1 MKGQRIIRVFHGG
14 TNRLRD
20 PAEPVLRFR
29 ALFFGNRHSLVSAR
43 NRLPAFFIALLPL
56 LPFRSGK
63 ERAVKY
69 RYAFTTGEE
78 EVEISEEWAAV
89 LEEMDHEEQLSDRR
103 ETRRHQSL
111 DDLLYE
117 GLDFAAE
124 GDAESPLLEKEDGR
138 ELEEAL
144 GCLTEIQ
151 RRRLLMH
158 CEGMTVREIASQESA
173 SAMACE
179 ESIQEAV
186 KKMKKFF

>member
-1 MKGQRIIRVFHGG
+1 M
-14 TNRLRD
+14 
-20 PAEPVLRFR
+20 
-29 ALFFGNRHSLVSAR
+29 
-43 NRLPAFFIALLPL
+43 
-56 LPFRSGK
+56 
-63 ERAVKY
+63 KY

-78 EVEISEEWAAV
+78 GVEIPEEWAAV
-89 LEEMDHEEQLSDRR
+89 LEEMDHEEQLSNRR

-117 GLDFAAE
+117 GLDFASD

-158 CEGMTVREIASQESA
+158 CEGMTYEEIGSA
-173 SAMACE
+173 EQISFQKVAV
-179 ESIQEAV
+179 SIDKA
-186 KKMKKFF
+186 KKNLKKFLAGG

>member
-1 MKGQRIIRVFHGG
+1 M
-14 TNRLRD
+14 
-20 PAEPVLRFR
+20 
-29 ALFFGNRHSLVSAR
+29 
-43 NRLPAFFIALLPL
+43 
-56 LPFRSGK
+56 
-63 ERAVKY
+63 KY

-78 EVEISEEWAAV
+78 AVEISEEWAAV
-89 LEEMDHEEQLSDRR
+89 LEEMDHEEQLSNRR

-124 GDAESPLLEKEDGR
+124 GDAESPLLKKEDGR

-158 CEGMTVREIASQESA
+158 CEGMTYEEIGSA
-173 SAMACE
+173 ERISFQKVAV
-179 ESIQEAV
+179 SIDKA
-186 KKMKKFF
+186 KKNLKNFLAGG

>member
-1 MKGQRIIRVFHGG
+1 M
-14 TNRLRD
+14 
-20 PAEPVLRFR
+20 
-29 ALFFGNRHSLVSAR
+29 
-43 NRLPAFFIALLPL
+43 
-56 LPFRSGK
+56 
-63 ERAVKY
+63 KY

-78 EVEISEEWAAV
+78 AVEIPEEWAAL
-89 LEEMDHEEQLSDRR
+89 LEEMDHEEQLGNRR

-117 GLDFAAE
+117 GLDFASD

-158 CEGMTVREIASQESA
+158 CAGMTYREMGNREAANIKS
-173 SAMACE
+173 CE
-179 ESIQEAV
+179 ESV
-186 KKMKKFF
+186 KGAIRKMQKIMIE